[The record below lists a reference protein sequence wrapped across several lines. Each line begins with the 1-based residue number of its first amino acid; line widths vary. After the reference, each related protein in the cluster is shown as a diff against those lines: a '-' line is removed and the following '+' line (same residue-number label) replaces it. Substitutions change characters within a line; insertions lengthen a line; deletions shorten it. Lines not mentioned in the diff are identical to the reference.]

1 MQVIIV
7 EFAAEGHND
16 ALMILCVLAT
26 LLLTVCVW
34 PALAVATLL
43 LGVLAKYVPLIL
55 LPAQVAYLWSIR
67 RERGARARLV
77 VLCWRIRRSV
87 AWQGR

>member
-43 LGVLAKYVPLIL
+43 LGVLAKYVPLTCSPHRWPISG
-55 LPAQVAYLWSIR
+55 PSSANGGSGRAWSFF
-67 RERGARARLV
+67 
-77 VLCWRIRRSV
+77 C
-87 AWQGR
+87 